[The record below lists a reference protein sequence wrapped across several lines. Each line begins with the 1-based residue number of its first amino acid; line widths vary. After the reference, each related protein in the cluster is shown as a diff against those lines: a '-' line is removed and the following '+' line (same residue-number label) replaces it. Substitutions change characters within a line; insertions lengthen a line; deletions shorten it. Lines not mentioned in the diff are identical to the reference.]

1 MFITCPNCGR
11 TAPLQNTASIP
22 ASIRCPQCKTTF
34 APAQEE
40 PESSP
45 PRPWYKDP
53 ILQFAIAFPIVALSL
68 FGGYLYRNH
77 SLDVQKKQI
86 LSMMVDADRHQAAN
100 DSRSA
105 FEKYKLIVNRGDG
118 WADPEVIRA
127 VTEATTKRDKLQ
139 IVLKAELDRE
149 EALRRAQ
156 EEERNQLAQLKVQE
170 LAKARAREEA
180 QKERLRE
187 EAELAKIKASMAG
200 GAWVIK
206 GGGQSD
212 ILRGLTIYI
221 PRENIARSELD
232 AAVSVM
238 KKDDDFD
245 QFGGYASRLLNF
257 PIDEQVDLKMILFGM
272 ALS

>member
-1 MFITCPNCGR
+1 
-11 TAPLQNTASIP
+11 
-22 ASIRCPQCKTTF
+22 
-34 APAQEE
+34 
-40 PESSP
+40 
-45 PRPWYKDP
+45 
-53 ILQFAIAFPIVALSL
+53 
-68 FGGYLYRNH
+68 
-77 SLDVQKKQI
+77 
-86 LSMMVDADRHQAAN
+86 MMVDADRHQAAN